1 MMANF
6 LNGGTLTIPM
16 DSRKAS
22 IAFKAIVEKLGRDDV
37 LDILFNWDDCELSDD
52 GTNIIQYVGRDR
64 EYTRGKEG
72 GKVKANKKDFLIWLL
87 SDAPFNEQVYG
98 SAIRQDTTWVK
109 RIESAR
115 AVSGLSQDIS
125 TGKAGT

>member
-6 LNGGTLTIPM
+6 LNGGALTIPI

-52 GTNIIQYVGRDR
+52 GTNIIQYAGRDR

-72 GKVKANKKDFLIWLL
+72 GKLKISKMKFLEWLL
-87 SDAPFNEQVYG
+87 SEAPFDPQVYG
-98 SAIRQDTTWVK
+98 TNIRANADWVK
-109 RIESAR
+109 RIDSAR
-115 AVSGLSQDIS
+115 AASGLYLNM
-125 TGKAGT
+125 